1 MSYAV
6 QCIEENII
14 SVGGYV
20 SEIEMINRFKIN
32 QDYVFIAFFELM
44 RDGFLSKEF
53 YQNKGHKVLGRFIE
67 RINGFEI
74 NPEVEMSSYDCSYLL
89 IFENIIYCEGKKYI
103 IPDLKQIFVGD
114 YKGALTQAR
123 EIKKILANDKNSPNV
138 IFKIKRLEKMKK

>member
-14 SVGGYV
+14 SAGGYAN
-20 SEIEMINRFKIN
+20 EIEIINGLKIN
-32 QDYVFIAFFELM
+32 QDYVFVAFFELM

-53 YQNKGHKVLGRFIE
+53 YQNKGHKVLGRFIKGT
-67 RINGFEI
+67 NGFEI
-74 NPEVEMSSYDCSYLL
+74 NPEVEMDSYDRSYLL
-89 IFENIIYCEGKKYI
+89 IFEDIVWHEGIKYI

-114 YKGALTQAR
+114 YKGALAHAR
-123 EIKKILANDKNSPNV
+123 EIKKILANDKHSPNV